1 MKAHRILAVL
11 AVATPALVA
20 CGSDFGAA
28 TSGASTTH
36 ATANSVIGPPDDD
49 DPDTGDRTR
58 STDIGLPPDL
68 TFPQPDTPATSTDH
82 TVAT

>member
-1 MKAHRILAVL
+1 MKAHRILTVL
-11 AVATPALVA
+11 TVATPALVV

-28 TSGASTTH
+28 TSRASTTH

-68 TFPQPDTPATSTDH
+68 RSLSPIRRRPRRIH